1 MNDNVH
7 KLFSKRARSTRVLQY
22 CHFDNLIAGNYI
34 LADMRAYLNK
44 RHRQQNNEIL
54 IKHSPGMG
62 EWFWFSGI
70 QITEKNFHQERSVIG
85 GRRNKFL
92 SEN

>member
-1 MNDNVH
+1 
-7 KLFSKRARSTRVLQY
+7 
-22 CHFDNLIAGNYI
+22 
-34 LADMRAYLNK
+34 
-44 RHRQQNNEIL
+44 
-54 IKHSPGMG
+54 MG